1 MAPRTV
7 PAAPI
12 TERQF
17 QQQVVHL
24 AHLHRWRVMH
34 VRPTIG
40 RRGGEAAWQTAT
52 SIAGYPDL
60 TLWRPGQLLLVE
72 LKTDRGRLSPAQ
84 REVIGSLQDAGV
96 DVRVWR
102 PADWPEIEATLNPMK
117 GHP

>member
-1 MAPRTV
+1 MTPRTV
-7 PAAPI
+7 PAPPL

-40 RRGGEAAWQTAT
+40 RRGGQAAWQTAT
-52 SIAGYPDL
+52 STPGWPDL

-102 PADWPEIEATLNPMK
+102 PADWPEIETTLK
-117 GHP
+117 GGA

>member
-7 PAAPI
+7 PAGPI

-40 RRGGEAAWQTAT
+40 RRNGQAAWQTAT
-52 SIAGYPDL
+52 STPGWPDL
-60 TLWRPGQLLLVE
+60 TIWRPGRLLLVE

-84 REVIGSLQDAGV
+84 REVIGSLRDAGV

-102 PADWPEIEATLNPMK
+102 PADWPEIETTLK
-117 GHP
+117 GGA